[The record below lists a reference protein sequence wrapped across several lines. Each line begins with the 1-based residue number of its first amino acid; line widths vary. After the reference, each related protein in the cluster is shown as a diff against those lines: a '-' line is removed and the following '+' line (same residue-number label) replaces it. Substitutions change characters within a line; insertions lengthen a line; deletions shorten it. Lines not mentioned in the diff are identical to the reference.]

1 MRRRI
6 SDRSRCPED
15 RLGAAHSR
23 NGIARRGGAFR
34 SQAMKGC
41 VMGMTDQVFRE
52 QEPVPLEGRLEE
64 IEAVL
69 KYVQDAKPGLDEHEA
84 LRRIGLILAR
94 APSRDIYQ
102 KPWG

>member
-1 MRRRI
+1 
-6 SDRSRCPED
+6 
-15 RLGAAHSR
+15 
-23 NGIARRGGAFR
+23 
-34 SQAMKGC
+34 MKGC

-69 KYVQDAKPGLDEHEA
+69 KDVQDAKPGLDEHEA

>member
-1 MRRRI
+1 
-6 SDRSRCPED
+6 
-15 RLGAAHSR
+15 
-23 NGIARRGGAFR
+23 
-34 SQAMKGC
+34 MKGRAI
-41 VMGMTDQVFRE
+41 GMTDQVFRE
-52 QEPVPLEGRLEE
+52 QEPVPLQGRLEE

-69 KYVQDAKPGLDEHEA
+69 KDVQDAKPGLDEREA